1 MKPLIY
7 LDYAAATPVYPEVS
21 KKMMECLSIDGFF
34 GNPASS
40 SHHYGVDAQTLVQQA
55 RQDVADL
62 IGATANEIIWTS
74 GATESDNLAI
84 KGVAELA
91 QSGHIITSAIE
102 HKAVLD
108 TCAKLEKKG
117 FSVTYLQPQTDTG
130 LILPEMVEQAIRA
143 DTILVSLMMVNNEIG
158 TVTDVKKI
166 GEMTYQKGIKFH
178 VDAAQAAGKL
188 PIDVRAMHIDLLSL
202 SGHKVYGPKGIGVL
216 YVNSNLHVE
225 AQMHGGGHENG
236 MRSGTLATH
245 QIVGMGEAFKIAK
258 EKLNSEQSRL
268 KELRDYLF
276 NSLNEMTTIQLNGD
290 LDQSVANYLNV
301 SFTGDDALG
310 IINAIKHVVAI
321 SSSSACNS
329 KLKKPSHVLVGLGR
343 EAVFANQSIRFSFG
357 GYTTKA
363 QLDTLLNYIK
373 KHLELKKRFVT
384 FV

>member
-117 FSVTYLQPQTDTG
+117 FSVTYLQPQADTG

-143 DTILVSLMMVNNEIG
+143 DTILISLMMVNNEIG

-188 PIDVRAMHIDLLSL
+188 PIDVHAMHIDLLSL

-216 YVNSNLHVE
+216 YVNSNLQVE

-357 GYTTKA
+357 GYTTKT

>member
-1 MKPLIY
+1 VLFLYFFIMKPLIY

-117 FSVTYLQPQTDTG
+117 FSVTYLQPQADTG

-143 DTILVSLMMVNNEIG
+143 DTILISLMMVNNEIG

-188 PIDVRAMHIDLLSL
+188 PIDVHAMHIDLLSL

-216 YVNSNLHVE
+216 YVNSNLQVE
-225 AQMHGGGHENG
+225 AQMH
-236 MRSGTLATH
+236 ATSPR
-245 QIVGMGEAFKIAK
+245 
-258 EKLNSEQSRL
+258 NS
-268 KELRDYLF
+268 
-276 NSLNEMTTIQLNGD
+276 
-290 LDQSVANYLNV
+290 
-301 SFTGDDALG
+301 
-310 IINAIKHVVAI
+310 
-321 SSSSACNS
+321 
-329 KLKKPSHVLVGLGR
+329 VLCH
-343 EAVFANQSIRFSFG
+343 FYQ
-357 GYTTKA
+357 
-363 QLDTLLNYIK
+363 
-373 KHLELKKRFVT
+373 
-384 FV
+384 